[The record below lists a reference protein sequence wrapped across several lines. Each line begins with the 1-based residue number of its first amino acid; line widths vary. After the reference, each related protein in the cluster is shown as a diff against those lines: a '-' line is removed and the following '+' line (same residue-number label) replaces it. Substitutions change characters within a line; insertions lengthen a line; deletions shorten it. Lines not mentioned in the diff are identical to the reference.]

1 MSAITLG
8 ELSQV
13 SGARLEGDAAC
24 EISAVNTLKM
34 AKEGEISFLSNRH
47 YAHQLPQTN
56 ASAVILSEEDFKN
69 CPTNSLISEI
79 PYLAYAK
86 IANHLYPCV
95 KSTGYIDESAV
106 IGSDCHIDDTSFIS
120 ANVVIGNNV
129 VIQSGSSIGPGC
141 VIEDNVEIGK
151 NTSLIANVTLRQDVV
166 LGKNVKLHP
175 GVVIG
180 ADGFG
185 MAQENGQ
192 WLNIPQIG
200 SVKIGDNVDVGAN
213 STIDRGAIEDTIISA
228 GVKIDN
234 QVQIGHNVFIDEHT
248 AIAGC
253 TGIAGSTVIG
263 KRCMIGGAVSISGHI
278 QIVDDVIITGMSGV
292 ANSIKSSG
300 VYSSGIPITD
310 NRTWRRNIV
319 RFKNLDA
326 IFKKIMIEL
335 KQR

>member
-1 MSAITLG
+1 MSGISLE

-13 SGARLEGDAAC
+13 SGARLEGDADC
-24 EISAVNTLKM
+24 EIRAVNTLKM
-34 AKEGEISFLSNRH
+34 AKEGDISFLSNRH

-56 ASAVILSEEDFKN
+56 ASAVILSERDFKN
-69 CPTNSLISEI
+69 CPVYSLVSEM

-86 IANHLYPCV
+86 IANHLYP
-95 KSTGYIDESAV
+95 KIRLSGHINKNAV
-106 IGSDCHIDDTSFIS
+106 IGFGCDIDDSSYIS
-120 ANVVIGNNV
+120 ANAVIGNNV
-129 VIQSGSSIGPGC
+129 VIHSGVSIGSGC
-141 VIEDNVEIGK
+141 VIEDNVEIGE
-151 NTSLIANVTLRQDVV
+151 NTLLIANVTLRQDVV

-200 SVKIGDNVDVGAN
+200 SVKIADHVDVGAN
-213 STIDRGAIEDTIISA
+213 STIDRGAIEDTIIA
-228 GVKIDN
+228 TGVKIDN
-234 QVQIGHNVFIDEHT
+234 QVQIGHNVVIGEHT

-263 KRCMIGGAVSISGHI
+263 KRCMIGGAVAISGHI
-278 QIVDDVIITGMSGV
+278 EIVDDVIITGMSGV
-292 ANSIKSSG
+292 ANSIKSAG
-300 VYSSGIPITD
+300 VYSSGIPVTD
-310 NRTWRRNIV
+310 NKTWRRNII

-326 IFKKIMIEL
+326 LFKKIMIEL
-335 KQR
+335 K

>member
-1 MSAITLG
+1 MSATTLG

-13 SGARLEGDAAC
+13 SGARLEGDADC

-47 YAHQLPQTN
+47 YAYQLPQTN

-69 CPTNSLISEI
+69 CPTHSLVSET

-86 IANHLYPCV
+86 IANYLYPGIKV
-95 KSTGYIDESAV
+95 SGHIDKNAV
-106 IGSDCHIDDTSFIS
+106 IGSMCHIDDSSFIS

-129 VIQSGSSIGPGC
+129 VIHSGASLGPGC
-141 VIEDNVEIGK
+141 VIEDNVEIGED
-151 NTSLIANVTLRQDVV
+151 TSLIANVSLRQGVV
-166 LGKNVKLHP
+166 LGRNVRLHP

-185 MAQENGQ
+185 MAQEKGE

-213 STIDRGAIEDTIISA
+213 STIDRGAIEDTVIA
-228 GVKIDN
+228 NGVKIDN
-234 QVQIGHNVFIDEHT
+234 QVQIGHNVIIDEHT

-292 ANSIKSSG
+292 ANSIKSPG

-310 NRTWRRNIV
+310 NRTWRRNII

-326 IFKKIMIEL
+326 LFKKIMMEL
-335 KQR
+335 K